1 MEVMAPL
8 MEESGLISS
17 SGRFSIVTACSSGRA
32 MVTPMLCPSSVMSAS
47 VVEVDS
53 AEATCIYTCAT
64 VMPCCMAFA
73 RSTVR

>member
-1 MEVMAPL
+1 MEPIALL

-17 SGRFSIVTACSSGRA
+17 SSRFSSVTACPSGRA
-32 MVTPMLCPSSVMSAS
+32 MVTPMSCPSSVMSAPET
-47 VVEVDS
+47 EVDS

-64 VMPCCMAFA
+64 VMPCRMAFA